1 MVLQA
6 IGSVLLAHEN
16 FASNSTPLMEKL
28 KAPRFTGNQPAVPV
42 LVAPRKNVSRLQK
55 QPYKNFNSVRSPF
68 LPLIHYAPATTP
80 IRSCAG
86 ARSPSPATTSNDCCT
101 SPRATPR
108 RRAAI
113 LRNPDLL
120 LDLASPCEQTASP
133 PAATTTVLELTGADG
148 TGLIFE
154 VFAMLADIFSGGV
167 SPWRRRRCTCEKD
180 RGKERYKGGEVGRRR
195 GREERQG
202 GPVSRVGWGGA
213 RCTAAALRAARE
225 RAGRNKRRKRWRDPA
240 GLDWSPGGATAAV
253 GRRPKGQVPREGRG
267 SSCWAGGRGSMMF
280 SSVVF
285 RSSIRI
291 IKPLFFI

>member
-1 MVLQA
+1 
-6 IGSVLLAHEN
+6 
-16 FASNSTPLMEKL
+16 
-28 KAPRFTGNQPAVPV
+28 
-42 LVAPRKNVSRLQK
+42 
-55 QPYKNFNSVRSPF
+55 
-68 LPLIHYAPATTP
+68 
-80 IRSCAG
+80 
-86 ARSPSPATTSNDCCT
+86 
-101 SPRATPR
+101 ATPR

-167 SPWRRRRCTCEKD
+167 SPWQRRRCTCEKD
-180 RGKERYKGGEVGRRR
+180 RGKGRYKGGEAGRRR
-195 GREERQG
+195 GREEVPSPAWG
-202 GPVSRVGWGGA
+202 GGA

-280 SSVVF
+280 SSGNNLG
-285 RSSIRI
+285 I
-291 IKPLFFI
+291 